1 MRNVTGTPQ
10 PIFAPKRRDQP
21 RYRVPRF
28 LIIARLQ
35 EGSSMTA
42 VEVLFRYGM
51 PPGENEM
58 GALGQMCDVYGIR
71 RMQFNEQ
78 ERTIRVEYDATRL
91 NESTV
96 ENLLRSA
103 GFDVREKLALV

>member
-1 MRNVTGTPQ
+1 
-10 PIFAPKRRDQP
+10 
-21 RYRVPRF
+21 
-28 LIIARLQ
+28 
-35 EGSSMTA
+35 MTA